1 MTELRKDLEAS
12 IAKGLPSA
20 NDPQLDYIRRL
31 NLIDLATIKEVE
43 TEKESVKLKV
53 VAEISEC
60 MAMGVGNGA
69 QAELAWEKEIELKM
83 AEK

>member
-1 MTELRKDLEAS
+1 M
-12 IAKGLPSA
+12 
-20 NDPQLDYIRRL
+20 
-31 NLIDLATIKEVE
+31 KEVE

-83 AEK
+83 AEKWK